1 MPKLPAISGRK
12 LIKALTR
19 LGFVIVRQKGSHV
32 FLQRGE
38 DTTVVPLHKEI
49 KKPTLKKI
57 LKQAN
62 VSLDDL
68 LEEL

>member
-1 MPKLPAISGRK
+1 
-12 LIKALTR
+12 
-19 LGFVIVRQKGSHV
+19 V
-32 FLQRGE
+32 FLQKGE

-62 VSLDDL
+62 VSLEDL
-68 LEEL
+68 LDIM